1 MSKSTDSFLGIDLG
15 TSSVKVLITS
25 SKGEILSREEVSY
38 PIDIPAPGQA
48 EQDPDAWWEAT
59 VKAVNQATRKD
70 GGARQQIACIGLTG
84 QMHGTVLLNKHGRS
98 IAPAVIWPDQRSK
111 HQVDEFTASIGSQ
124 ELIRLTGSSAATGFQ
139 ATTLLWVQQNRAKQW
154 VQVDK
159 ILLPKDYLRW
169 RLTGEY
175 CTDPSDAS
183 STLLFNI
190 NRRNWS
196 KRILDLVGI
205 EQRQLPEVRVS
216 DEIAGRILGKAAA
229 ALGVAKN
236 TPVVTGA
243 GDVACG
249 LLGAG
254 VTSDKKLLLTIS
266 TGGQIT
272 LPLDSPKVDVLGRIH
287 TFCSALNPAGGKTGY
302 FQLGAILSAG
312 RSLRWLRDQIL
323 SDKQKIPFARLSDW
337 AEKAP
342 AGSNGLIFVPYIA
355 GERSPH
361 MNADARG
368 MLLGLTIEHRRNHII
383 RAVMEGV
390 AMACYD
396 AFLVLKELG
405 ARPEQ
410 IIMAGGGA
418 RSRLWR
424 QIVADVFN
432 LPVQSPRVW
441 EQAAFGA
448 AILAGSGIGYHST
461 SQAAT
466 QWPSYDYR
474 VEPDTQRHEQYLRLF
489 DIYRSAYLALQPEAI
504 EPMKL

>member
-1 MSKSTDSFLGIDLG
+1 MKDASPFCCQKEIATTIGHMSDNLLAIDLG

-25 SKGEILSREEVSY
+25 AKGEILSRGEVSY
-38 PIDIPAPGQA
+38 AINVPAQGQA
-48 EQDPDAWWEAT
+48 EQDPEAWWKAT
-59 VKAVNQATRKD
+59 VEAVSQVIRADKGNR
-70 GGARQQIACIGLTG
+70 REIACIGLTG
-84 QMHGTVLLNKHGRS
+84 QMHGTVLLNEQGET

-111 HQVDEFTASIGSQ
+111 RQVTELTDSIGSRQ
-124 ELIRLTGSSAATGFQ
+124 LIRLTGSPVATGFQ
-139 ATTLLWVQQNRAKQW
+139 AATVLWYRQNRAKRW
-154 VQVDK
+154 TEVDK

-183 STLLFNI
+183 GTLLFDI
-190 NRRNWS
+190 NHRRWS
-196 KRILDLVGI
+196 TKILDLIGI
-205 EQRQLPEVRVS
+205 EQRQLPVVKAS
-216 DEIAGRILGKAAA
+216 DNIAGRIVGKAAA

-254 VTSDKKLLLTIS
+254 VTHDKRLLLTIS

-272 LPLDSPKVDVLGRIH
+272 LPVSGPEVDVLGRIH
-287 TFCSALNPAGGKTGY
+287 SFCSAQSPSGGEAGY
-302 FQLGAILSAG
+302 LQLGAILSAG

-323 SDKQKIPFARLSDW
+323 SNNGKIPFARLSAW
-337 AEKAP
+337 AEKSP
-342 AGSNGLIFVPYIA
+342 AGSKGLIFLPYIA
-355 GERSPH
+355 GERTPH
-361 MNADARG
+361 MDAEARG
-368 MLLGLTIEHRRNHII
+368 MLLGLTIEHGRNDIV

-396 AFLVLKELG
+396 AFSVLKELG

-432 LPVQSPRVW
+432 LPVQSP
-441 EQAAFGA
+441 
-448 AILAGSGIGYHST
+448 
-461 SQAAT
+461 
-466 QWPSYDYR
+466 
-474 VEPDTQRHEQYLRLF
+474 
-489 DIYRSAYLALQPEAI
+489 
-504 EPMKL
+504 

>member
-1 MSKSTDSFLGIDLG
+1 MSKITDFFLGIDLG

-25 SKGEILSREEVSY
+25 AKGDILSRGEVSY
-38 PIDIPAPGQA
+38 PINIPAPGQA
-48 EQDPDAWWEAT
+48 EQDPEDWWRAT
-59 VKAVNQATRKD
+59 VEGVNQAVRKLTGSRTR
-70 GGARQQIACIGLTG
+70 IACIGLTG
-84 QMHGTVLLNKHGRS
+84 QMHGTVLLDKQGNA
-98 IAPAVIWPDQRSK
+98 IAPAVVWPDQRSK
-111 HQVDEFTASIGSQ
+111 RQVDEFTALLGSRQ
-124 ELIRLTGSSAATGFQ
+124 LIRLTGSPAATGFQ
-139 ATTLLWVQQNRAKQW
+139 AATILWYRQNRARLW
-154 VQVDK
+154 AEVDK

-183 STLLFNI
+183 GTLLFNI
-190 NRRNWS
+190 NRRRWS
-196 KRILDLVGI
+196 TRILDLVGI
-205 EQRQLPEVRVS
+205 EQRQLPVVGTS
-216 DEIAGRILGKAAA
+216 DAISGRILGQVAAD
-229 ALGVAKN
+229 LGVTKN

-254 VTSDKKLLLTIS
+254 VTHDKKLLITIS

-272 LPLDSPKVDVLGRIH
+272 LPASGPKVDTFGRIH
-287 TFCSALNPAGGKTGY
+287 TFCSALSPEGGKAGY
-302 FQLGAILSAG
+302 LQLGAILSAG

-323 SDKQKIPFARLSDW
+323 GESRNIPYADLIDQ

-342 AGSNGLIFVPYIA
+342 AGSNGLIFLPYIA
-355 GERSPH
+355 GERTPH

-368 MLLGLTIEHRRNHII
+368 MLLGLTIEHRSNDII

-396 AFLVLKELG
+396 AFSVLKELG

-432 LPVQSPRVW
+432 LPVQSPHVW
-441 EQAAFGA
+441 EQAAYGA
-448 AILAGSGIGYHST
+448 AILAGSGIGFHNT
-461 SQAAT
+461 SQAAVE
-466 QWPSYDYR
+466 WPSYETP
-474 VEPDTQRHEQYLRLF
+474 VEPDHQRHEQYLKLF
-489 DIYRSAYLALQPEAI
+489 DIYRSAYHALRLEGI
-504 EPMKL
+504 ERLEL